1 METTRARSV
10 RTQDQIRLSFPN
22 RPDVLAAV
30 LKTIR
35 QTGGGLLGHLVFDL
49 PEQAVGLFLC
59 ERPTEA
65 ILSLQ
70 AEGLEPSLEVVVV
83 VETENRW
90 GALSHILKVLETEQ
104 IHVGYTY
111 GTSATADLCLVLRT
125 ADSERTAAAL
135 RRYLIL
141 PDPPPQDQG

>member
-10 RTQDQIRLSFPN
+10 RIEDQIRVSFPN
-22 RPDVLAAV
+22 QPDILAEI

-35 QTGGGLLGHLVFDL
+35 ISGGGLKGHLIFDL
-49 PEQAVGLFLC
+49 QGQSVGLFLC

-65 ILSLQ
+65 MLALQ
-70 AEGLEPSLEVVVV
+70 AGGLQAALEVVVV
-83 VETENRW
+83 LETENRW

-111 GTSATADLCLVLRT
+111 GTSATADLCLIIRAHDT
-125 ADSERTAAAL
+125 ERAAAAL
-135 RRYLIL
+135 QHYLIL
-141 PDPPPQDQG
+141 PDLPPQKAC